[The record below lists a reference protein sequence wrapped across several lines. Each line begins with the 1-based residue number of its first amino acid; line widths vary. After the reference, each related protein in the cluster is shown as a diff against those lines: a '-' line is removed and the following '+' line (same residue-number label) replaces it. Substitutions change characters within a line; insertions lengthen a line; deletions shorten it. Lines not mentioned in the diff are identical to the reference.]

1 MSTDSSPNRLGVLM
15 KKYFILL
22 IFALVLPFSAAISAN
37 VHAAGLQENTIF
49 QDLYGMRRTKEMLI
63 ISPDDAVTHSFYGL
77 KIGDKKDDVL
87 KTLNPA
93 FRLMY
98 ELKAIGPAYLLSDV
112 VYPEYYLTVS
122 FDENDRVSMIVYQEN
137 KKYHIMMD
145 SLNS

>member
-112 VYPEYYLTVS
+112 VYPDYYLTVS
-122 FDENDRVSMIVYQEN
+122 FDEKDRVSMIVYQEN

>member
-112 VYPEYYLTVS
+112 VYPDYYLTVS

-137 KKYHIMMD
+137 KKFHITDVM
-145 SLNS
+145 

>member
-1 MSTDSSPNRLGVLM
+1 M
-15 KKYFILL
+15 KKYCVLL
-22 IFALVLPFSAAISAN
+22 ILALVLPFSAAISAN

-63 ISPDDAVTHSFYGL
+63 ISPDDEVTHSFYGL
-77 KIGDKKDDVL
+77 KISDKKDDVL

-112 VYPEYYLTVS
+112 VYPDYY
-122 FDENDRVSMIVYQEN
+122 
-137 KKYHIMMD
+137 
-145 SLNS
+145 

>member
-1 MSTDSSPNRLGVLM
+1 M
-15 KKYFILL
+15 KKYCMLL
-22 IFALVLPFSAAISAN
+22 ILALSLSFSTGLSAN

-49 QDLYGMRRTKEMLI
+49 QDLYGVRRSKDMTV
-63 ISPDDAVTHSFYGL
+63 ISPDDAVNHSFYGL

-87 KTLNPA
+87 QTLKPA

-112 VYPEYYLTVS
+112 VYPDYYLTVS
-122 FDENDRVSMIVYQEN
+122 FDDKDRVSMIVYQEN
-137 KKYHIMMD
+137 KKYHIMTD

>member
-15 KKYFILL
+15 KKYCILL

-63 ISPDDAVTHSFYGL
+63 ISPDDEVTHSFYGL

-112 VYPEYYLTVS
+112 VYPDYYLTVS

-137 KKYHIMMD
+137 KKFHITDMM
-145 SLNS
+145 

>member
-1 MSTDSSPNRLGVLM
+1 M
-15 KKYFILL
+15 KKYCVLL
-22 IFALVLPFSAAISAN
+22 ILALVLPFSAAISAN

-63 ISPDDAVTHSFYGL
+63 ISPDDAVSHSFYGL

-87 KTLNPA
+87 KTLKPA

-112 VYPEYYLTVS
+112 VYPDYYLTVS
-122 FDENDRVSMIVYQEN
+122 FDENDRVSMIIYQEN
-137 KKYHIMMD
+137 KKFHITDVM
-145 SLNS
+145 

>member
-1 MSTDSSPNRLGVLM
+1 M
-15 KKYFILL
+15 KKYCMFLIL
-22 IFALVLPFSAAISAN
+22 ALVLSFSTGLSAN

-49 QDLYGMRRTKEMLI
+49 QDLYGVRRSKDMTV
-63 ISPDDAVTHSFYGL
+63 ISPDDAVSHSFYGL

-87 KTLNPA
+87 QTLKPA

-112 VYPEYYLTVS
+112 VYPDYYLTVS
-122 FDENDRVSMIVYQEN
+122 FDDKDRVSMIVYQEN
-137 KKYHIMMD
+137 KKYHIMTD